1 MINLTE
7 EILRIKQVMGLSE
20 QFPEEMSM
28 DNLKPQEVSTDDT
41 QTQEV
46 PDSEEQPKEP
56 IDFSNSVVP
65 QIVWRAGRVGV
76 SPNSSI
82 IVNPSP

>member
-1 MINLTE
+1 
-7 EILRIKQVMGLSE
+7 MGLNE
-20 QFPEEMSM
+20 QFPEEMSI
-28 DNLKPQEVSTDDT
+28 DNMKPQEMQTDNT

-46 PDSEEQPKEP
+46 PDSEQQSEEP